1 MAVMKYLAVTGLTY
15 LAFMFTI
22 AEPNPFA
29 WDAIQR
35 FTLILVVAA
44 ASVVTWFCNSNYS
57 L

>member
-1 MAVMKYLAVTGLTY
+1 MKYLAVTGLTY